1 MGGPVFMAFIVCCW
15 PGSLGTSSL
24 PGFCNKA
31 IRALQEG
38 VVGFRVWGGLGFG
51 FNVGLRA

>member
-1 MGGPVFMAFIVCCW
+1 MAFIVCCW

-38 VVGFRVWGGLGFG
+38 VVGFRVWVRVGASVS
-51 FNVGLRA
+51 NRYRGLRT